1 MSFYNLLIGNILW
14 QYQLLKHTLLIEM
27 QTDLTN
33 FENEVSIT
41 WCLGKTQFPLLK
53 LTTVW
58 QHMCGFPPIHTP
70 SNLATPAECS
80 TIQFSLTSFT
90 WKIASDS
97 TGQGLSLTRLLP
109 TTFPT
114 TQAQLVI
121 CTSDWWTVNQRFPQ
135 APSQVQLICKSH
147 SQNSGKQ
154 FTY

>member
-1 MSFYNLLIGNILW
+1 MTISTSQTYTANRNANWSNQFWKWSFYYLMSRKNS
-14 QYQLLKHTLLIEM
+14 
-27 QTDLTN
+27 
-33 FENEVSIT
+33 VSST
-41 WCLGKTQFPLLK
+41 KAHNS
-53 LTTVW
+53 LTTYVW
-58 QHMCGFPPIHTP
+58 IPPHTHTKQFGNT
-70 SNLATPAECS
+70 SWVFYNS
-80 TIQFSLTSFT
+80 IQSDIIYL
-90 WKIASDS
+90 KIASDS
-97 TGQGLSLTRLLP
+97 TGQGLSLTRLLA

>member
-27 QTDLTN
+27 QIDITN

-41 WCLGKTQFPLLK
+41 WCLGKTQFPLLR
-53 LTTVW
+53 LTTAW
-58 QHMCGFPPIHTP
+58 QHMCGFPSHAHTKQFGNT
-70 SNLATPAECS
+70 SWVSYNS
-80 TIQFSLTSFT
+80 IQSDTIYL
-90 WKIASDS
+90 KIASNF